1 MPVLYATWAY
11 EKGGSKL
18 ESKGWD
24 YEEMARA
31 MSAAYSKA
39 ARDNG
44 ALLANVG
51 QRFYQRSQREQLY
64 AADGVHPNEQGSRL
78 AAETIGQV
86 ILEHK
91 ENMK

>member
-24 YEEMARA
+24 YEEMALA

-44 ALLANVG
+44 ALLADVG
-51 QRFYQRSQREQLY
+51 QRFYQLSQREQLY

-86 ILEHK
+86 ILDHK
-91 ENMK
+91 ENVK